1 MRTLLITRHIAPH
14 IGGTETSVTR
24 FLRYAGTRA
33 DWEVDVAVLMPPE
46 GRLSDVPGNIHLHYV
61 KADWLFRALYKYREG
76 DQVLV
81 SLVLLVVT
89 ALLLAARAI
98 PLVLRKNFDLIYA
111 KGGTIALA
119 SGIIVKAI
127 SGLPLAMHFHT
138 LRPVTDLGG
147 FMRSLTIWMY
157 RQADALIGNCKA
169 FCDDAV
175 AAGVEP
181 GRCHW
186 AWNWIEDS
194 IFAIGT
200 DREAAREEFGI
211 LSHEVAFVYCGRLEG
226 WKQADRVLEA
236 LDTIEQPPNAVFFFA
251 ADGEYRPRLE
261 ELIERNSRVRCLGF
275 LDKTKLNRL
284 FNASDVMLWGSVDV
298 DYPGLVVME
307 AMMTGLPV
315 TVPNTTMNTLTPG
328 AVVDASE
335 YGFPKYVSTWD
346 ASPRG
351 ISDAIA
357 FGTANCSELR
367 ALRPEIAAFARERF
381 GFRNAER
388 LAEILRSSC
397 RQKGA

>member
-24 FLRYAGTRA
+24 FLRYAGTRP
-33 DWEVDVAVLMPPE
+33 DWELDVAVLMPPE
-46 GRLSDVPGNIHLHYV
+46 GRLEDIPGNIQLHYV

-98 PLVLRKNFDLIYA
+98 PLVLRKKFDLVYA

-119 SGIIVKAI
+119 AGIVVKAI
-127 SGLPLAMHFHT
+127 CGVPLAMHFHT

-147 FMRSLTIWMY
+147 FMRSLTVWMY
-157 RQADALIGNCKA
+157 RQTDALIGNCKA
-169 FCDDAV
+169 FCDDAI

-181 GRCHW
+181 AKCHW

-194 IFAIGT
+194 IFALRA
-200 DREAAREEFGI
+200 DRDVARDEFGI
-211 LSHEVAFVYCGRLEG
+211 RSNEVAFVYCGRLEG

-236 LDTIEQPPNAVFFFA
+236 LETIEQPSNAVFLFA
-251 ADGEYRPRLE
+251 ADGEFRPRLDN
-261 ELIERNSRVRCLGF
+261 LIKRNSQVRCLGF
-275 LDKTKLNRL
+275 LDKHSLNRL

-315 TVPNTTMNTLTPG
+315 TVPKTTMNTLTPG
-328 AVVDASE
+328 ALVDASE
-335 YGFPKYVSTWD
+335 YGFPEYVSTWE

-357 FGTANCSELR
+357 FSTANCPKWR
-367 ALRPEIAAFARERF
+367 ALRTDIATFARERF
-381 GFRNAER
+381 GYRNAER
-388 LAEILRSSC
+388 LAEILRSCC
-397 RQKGA
+397 RQRSA